1 MKDRPL
7 LRGVVITLLVFFF
20 MQAVLAYGLAQVGKS
35 SQTEQADALKKA
47 VMQAVFT
54 CYAIEGRYPPSTA
67 YLKDH
72 YGLIYDESKFIVTI
86 NTFAE
91 NLLPDIAILPE
102 GGA

>member
-1 MKDRPL
+1 MKDKPL
-7 LRGVVITLLVFFF
+7 LKGVVITLLVFLL

-35 SQTEQADALKKA
+35 SQTEQTDALQKA
-47 VMQAVFT
+47 VMRAVFT
-54 CYAIEGRYPPSTA
+54 CYAIEGRYPPSTS

-72 YGLIYDESKFIVTI
+72 YGLIYDENKYIVTI
-86 NTFAE
+86 NTFSE